1 MSDSCRPLFFVPFF
15 LFSTILQLCGPTGK
29 TDYHAKSDHSPPS
42 DYPLSDSS
50 DLSFFRQ

>member
-1 MSDSCRPLFFVPFF
+1 MIHVVLFFLCLFSC
-15 LFSTILQLCGPTGK
+15 FSTILHLCGPTGK